1 MKLFLFRISCIALV
15 MGTLLNHSFHEKD
28 AFTSTLFFVT
38 GVFCLYF
45 LMPIVR
51 HPLINF
57 LLILLLIMLS
67 GLTQVD
73 SSYWLPLAGLIT
85 LEGAFLLKGKG
96 YYIFWIASIIVSTGY
111 VILNNLPIY
120 IFFLMATI
128 IVVSF
133 LLYQYIEKAQSK
145 GQLYDQLLTEYRLL
159 KRMSVEQDQ
168 LVRAEERTK
177 IARDIHDSVGHKLT
191 SLLMQLEVMSIQNK
205 TDSIQQAKQLARE
218 SLEETRYAVR
228 QLKSAETTGIQ
239 SVIQLIRKL
248 EMESRLHIRFTLEK
262 GVLSLPLS
270 NKQSVVVYRVLQE
283 SLTNAMKYSHSKEV
297 EVVLG
302 INSLQNVQF
311 QVKNKMMTD
320 KPIIKGFGLSSMEE
334 RLKEI
339 GGELTIVRTE
349 QHFILRGSFPMKK
362 HKNTAETVE
371 EGVTENDG
379 SNIAR

>member
-1 MKLFLFRISCIALV
+1 

>member
-1 MKLFLFRISCIALV
+1 MKLFLFRFTCIAVV
-15 MGTLLNHSFHEKD
+15 MGTLLIHTFPAKD
-28 AFTSTLFFVT
+28 AFTSTLFFIT
-38 GVFCLYF
+38 GIFCLYF
-45 LMPIVR
+45 LMPIV
-51 HPLINF
+51 HKPLINF

-67 GLTQVD
+67 SFIQVNH
-73 SSYWLPLAGLIT
+73 SYWLPLAGLII
-85 LEGAFLLKGKG
+85 LEGTFVLKGKS
-96 YYIFWIASIIVSTGY
+96 YYIFCIASIIVCTGY
-111 VILNNLPIY
+111 GILNNLPIY
-120 IFFLMATI
+120 IFLLMATI
-128 IVVSF
+128 IVVCF
-133 LLYQYIEKAQSK
+133 ILYRYIEDAQSK
-145 GQLYDQLLTEYRLL
+145 RQLYDQLLTEYRLL
-159 KRMSVEQDQ
+159 KRMSVEQEQ

-205 TDSIQQAKQLARE
+205 TDSIQEAKQLARE

-270 NKQSVVVYRVLQE
+270 NKQSIVIYRVLQE

-302 INSLQNVQF
+302 VNSLQNVQF
-311 QVKNKMMTD
+311 AVKNKMMTD
-320 KPIIKGFGLSSMEE
+320 KPIIKGFGLNNMEE

-362 HKNTAETVE
+362 YKHTAESVD
-371 EGVTENDG
+371 EGETENDG
-379 SNIAR
+379 SDIAR